1 MQMLKRFQRKE
12 YFCLAAVLLVFLL
25 MSLYKLTDAP
35 LWYDE
40 VVEFYYS
47 KYLSGPIQG
56 VSIYNS
62 LYERLQF
69 NSFQPPLYNLIM
81 HVWLLFSESEWWF
94 RFSGVVFGFI
104 GMLGLY
110 ACMKMITNWK
120 VAVLSVFVS
129 SFIYELMYYVKE
141 AAEYNLMLMLLYW
154 MLYFYFRTFRDLT
167 LKNIGLFTG
176 ISVILLYTQ
185 YGTVLA
191 ILPLAIA
198 LFIKA
203 FRQKDKKLCR
213 KIAIIYVASG
223 AIAGLPLFFLLF
235 RIQLQWNQSV
245 NYYTVAFEKNNV
257 IYDFFMMILTTA
269 QWLFTE
275 SKTRFTLICAAALLV
290 CIIFAVLCIVKRK
303 NQEFNYFM
311 ISCVAG
317 WIIYYI
323 IVRSG
328 LYAYGDFGNRYS
340 LYLLPV
346 WFVAVVYLIYESVRF
361 ISALHFKHKK
371 LVLNMGICFI
381 LVIAMGYC
389 TYGFYRVQ
397 LHWAKS
403 DTRSV
408 VDLWYE
414 EKGFDTPTYVIFG
427 EAPSFTYYLT
437 HDSRFDQKYMD
448 DITFEYENK
457 ETKLGADEYWDYFVE
472 KYQGQ
477 PPEEFYLSIGHEN
490 SLTDALR
497 QKGYTLETEFI
508 SNTIL
513 FHVYK

>member
-1 MQMLKRFQRKE
+1 
-12 YFCLAAVLLVFLL
+12 
-25 MSLYKLTDAP
+25 
-35 LWYDE
+35 
-40 VVEFYYS
+40 
-47 KYLSGPIQG
+47 
-56 VSIYNS
+56 
-62 LYERLQF
+62 
-69 NSFQPPLYNLIM
+69 M

-120 VAVLSVFVS
+120 VAVLAVFVS

-275 SKTRFTLICAAALLV
+275 SKTRFTLICACLLYTSTSAAYN
-290 CIIFAVLCIVKRK
+290 I
-303 NQEFNYFM
+303 
-311 ISCVAG
+311 
-317 WIIYYI
+317 
-323 IVRSG
+323 
-328 LYAYGDFGNRYS
+328 
-340 LYLLPV
+340 
-346 WFVAVVYLIYESVRF
+346 
-361 ISALHFKHKK
+361 
-371 LVLNMGICFI
+371 
-381 LVIAMGYC
+381 
-389 TYGFYRVQ
+389 
-397 LHWAKS
+397 
-403 DTRSV
+403 
-408 VDLWYE
+408 
-414 EKGFDTPTYVIFG
+414 
-427 EAPSFTYYLT
+427 
-437 HDSRFDQKYMD
+437 
-448 DITFEYENK
+448 
-457 ETKLGADEYWDYFVE
+457 
-472 KYQGQ
+472 
-477 PPEEFYLSIGHEN
+477 
-490 SLTDALR
+490 
-497 QKGYTLETEFI
+497 
-508 SNTIL
+508 
-513 FHVYK
+513 